1 MNLIHSP
8 LHEATSALSGWM
20 ASKSIRVDVDPDAE
34 DNRMW
39 VLSRPEGDG
48 SLVLRTYAH
57 LDAIALSFRISLPP
71 APRLVKLELLA
82 HLNETIAWPR
92 FWLDRGEDLIGEYM
106 LDCKGETLPSALA
119 PMITRMLELPD
130 AVIEELSGWQLDAT
144 DAMTR
149 SDGTRPRV
157 Q

>member
-20 ASKSIRVDVDPDAE
+20 ASKAIRVDVEPDT
-34 DNRMW
+34 DDSRVW
-39 VLSRPEGDG
+39 VLRRSDSDG
-48 SLVLRTYAH
+48 ALMLRTYAH
-57 LDAIALSFRISLPP
+57 LDAIAMSFRIALPP

-82 HLNETIAWPR
+82 HLNEVIAWPR
-92 FWLDRGEDLIGEYM
+92 FWLDRSEDLIGEYM
-106 LDCKGETLPSALA
+106 LDCQGEVLPGPLA
-119 PMITRMLELPD
+119 PMVTRMLELPD
-130 AVIEELSGWQLDAT
+130 AVIEELAGWQMDAT

-149 SDGTRPRV
+149 SDGARGHV